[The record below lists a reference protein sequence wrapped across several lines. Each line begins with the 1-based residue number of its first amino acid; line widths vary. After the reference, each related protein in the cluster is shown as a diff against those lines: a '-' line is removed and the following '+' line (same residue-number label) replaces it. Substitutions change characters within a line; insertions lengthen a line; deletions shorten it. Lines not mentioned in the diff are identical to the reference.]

1 MAARKRVLSPQSVYD
16 EPAISAAFSAAGV
29 KDLHLASLYKH
40 LAANPD
46 IAWADVPSLPKAAVA
61 VLEGGFVRSTST
73 VVHTQHSRDGETCK
87 MLLRLQDGL
96 TVESVIMFYDTSEAG
111 VIAGDGGDSESS
123 RGTGGA
129 RATLCVSSEV
139 GCQMGCTFCAT
150 GTMGLKGDLTAGE
163 IVEQLVHARALSPI
177 RNVVFMGMGEPMNNY
192 DAVRAA
198 VAMMTHNSWFRLRRS
213 CVTVSTVGVI
223 PRILQLADD
232 LPGVSLA
239 LSLHAPNQALR
250 RTLVPSAAA
259 YPLERLMAAVATYQD
274 RTRQKVFVEYVML
287 RGVND
292 GEGEAHQLGALLQ
305 GRAMVLN
312 LIPWNPI
319 YSPEISFEA
328 PGPERTLIFQDI
340 IRKQYGVPTTIR
352 KEKGQDISG
361 ACGQLV
367 VEHDAANAVK
377 SERGCSSATPT
388 DFASAPLADIEEVGS
403 GGIFKAPVAALKAL
417 FV

>member
-1 MAARKRVLSPQSVYD
+1 MAARKRVLSPQSIYD
-16 EPAISAAFSAAGV
+16 EAAVSEAFSAAGV
-29 KDLHLASLYKH
+29 KDLHVTSLYKH
-40 LAANPD
+40 LAADPD
-46 IAWADVPSLPKAAVA
+46 IPYAAIPGLPKAALV
-61 VLEGGFVRSTST
+61 VLESGFVRNTIS
-73 VVHTQHSRDGETCK
+73 VIHTEHSRDGETCK
-87 MLLRLQDGL
+87 LLLRLQDGL
-96 TVESVIMFYDTSEAG
+96 TIESVIMFYDTSEAG
-111 VIAGDGGDSESS
+111 VIAGDSGDTDSS
-123 RGTGGA
+123 RTTGGA

-139 GCQMGCTFCAT
+139 GCAMGCTFCAT

-163 IVEQLVHARALSPI
+163 IVEQLVHARVLTPI
-177 RNVVFMGMGEPMNNY
+177 RNVVFMGMGEPLNNY
-192 DAVRAA
+192 DAVRSS

-259 YPLERLMAAVATYQD
+259 HPLERLMAAIATYQD

-292 GEGEAHQLGALLQ
+292 GEGEAHQLGALLE
-305 GRAMVLN
+305 GRTVVLN

-319 YSPEISFEA
+319 YSPDISFEA
-328 PGPERTLIFQDI
+328 PGMERTLAFQDI
-340 IRKQYGVPTTIR
+340 IRKQYSVPTTIR

-367 VEHDAANAVK
+367 VEHAAAANDAKSNKGLLSAAKHAV
-377 SERGCSSATPT
+377 SL
-388 DFASAPLADIEEVGS
+388 LADIEEVG
-403 GGIFKAPVAALKAL
+403 GGHTAKPPIAAKGL
-417 FV
+417 VV